1 MAYDADITIRTDS
14 GVKRET
20 QEIFDALGLDFGVAM
35 NIFLRQVIIHHG
47 LPFRVNLEPNAETQR
62 AIDDA
67 LNGNEFHGPFYSVEE
82 LMKDLDD

>member
-1 MAYDADITIRTDS
+1 MTYDADIKVRIDS

-20 QEIFDALGLDFGVAM
+20 QEIFDALGLDIGAAV

-62 AIDDA
+62 AIEDA
-67 LNGNEFHGPFYSVEE
+67 LNGNDFHGPFYSVEE

>member
-1 MAYDADITIRTDS
+1 MTYDADITIRTNS

-20 QEIFDALGLDFGVAM
+20 QEIFDALGLDIGAAV

-47 LPFRVNLEPNAETQR
+47 LPFRVSLEPNAETQR
-62 AIDDA
+62 AIEDA
-67 LNGNEFHGPFYSVEE
+67 LNGKEFHGPFYSVEE